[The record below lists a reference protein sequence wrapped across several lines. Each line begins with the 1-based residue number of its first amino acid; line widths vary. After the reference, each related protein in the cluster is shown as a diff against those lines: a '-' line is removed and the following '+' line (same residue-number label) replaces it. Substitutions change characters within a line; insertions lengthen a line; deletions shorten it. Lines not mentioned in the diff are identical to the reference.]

1 MYERV
6 PINLSCACLGN
17 LLAHNCKHVSA
28 CTSVVVVLVLVEE
41 VRVVDGSRLQGLAPP
56 DVPSR
61 LCQNFAEREL
71 DTTHQLLHNAR
82 AV

>member
-6 PINLSCACLGN
+6 PINLSCTCLGN

-41 VRVVDGSRLQGLAPP
+41 V
-56 DVPSR
+56 
-61 LCQNFAEREL
+61 
-71 DTTHQLLHNAR
+71 
-82 AV
+82 